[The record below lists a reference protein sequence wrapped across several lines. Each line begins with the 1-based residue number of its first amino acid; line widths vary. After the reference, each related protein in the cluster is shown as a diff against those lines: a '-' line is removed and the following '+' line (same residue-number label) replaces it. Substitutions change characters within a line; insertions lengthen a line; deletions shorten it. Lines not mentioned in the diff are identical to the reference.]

1 MTLTGRMHIQMHAAA
16 EFAFGVLLVAA
27 AFALG
32 LGATPIGI
40 AILAGILLVTLAL
53 GATEPG
59 GRGSIPV
66 SAHATYDWAI
76 GFAMLGA
83 GIVFAFAGNLGAF
96 GLFVVAGAIEL
107 TLASRTRYSGGGR

>member
-1 MTLTGRMHIQMHAAA
+1 MHAAA

-32 LGATPIGI
+32 LGATAVGI

-76 GFAMLGA
+76 GAGLLGV
-83 GIVFAFAGNLGAF
+83 GIVFAFAGNVSAF
-96 GLFVVAGAIEL
+96 GLFLAGGAIEL
-107 TLASRTRYSGGGR
+107 ALASRTRYTGGGR

>member
-1 MTLTGRMHIQMHAAA
+1 MPIQLHAAA

-32 LGATPIGI
+32 LGATAVGI
-40 AILAGILLVTLAL
+40 AILSGIVLVTLAL

-66 SAHATYDWAI
+66 TAHATYDWAI
-76 GFAMLGA
+76 GAGMLGA
-83 GIVFAFAGNLGAF
+83 GILFGFAGNLGAL
-96 GLFVVAGAIEL
+96 GLFLVAGAIEL
-107 TLASRTRYSGGGR
+107 TLASRTRYAGGGR

>member
-1 MTLTGRMHIQMHAAA
+1 MTHTGHMPIQMHAAA

-32 LGATPIGI
+32 LGATAIGI

-76 GFAMLGA
+76 GFGMVAA

-96 GLFVVAGAIEL
+96 GLFAVGGAIEL
-107 TLASRTRYSGGGR
+107 LLASRTRYSAAAR